1 MHIKDTKKNENYLRL
16 QQSFLLKSNL
26 DESCSTRSIVMML
39 IANKWTLLIL
49 MALMQ
54 GTKRTN
60 ELQKQINGISPKMLN
75 ETLKKLIDYDMVK
88 RKVYPRSSTACGI
101 RAYRFWNK
109 YSRPLNCATR
119 LVGRERSQID
129 YTLSQVKKEQI
140 IKTALRS

>member
-26 DESCSTRSIVMML
+26 DESCILNQSLTL

-88 RKVYPRSSTACGI
+88 RKVYPEVPPRVEYALTDFGISTAD
-101 RAYRFWNK
+101 
-109 YSRPLNCATR
+109 PL
-119 LVGRERSQID
+119 
-129 YTLSQVKKEQI
+129 
-140 IKTALRS
+140 TALLDWSVEREAKLTTLYHKLKKNK